1 MVIYVLMKVSLFS
14 ETRVRLLACNR
25 IKNRMNRCGW
35 IVKVGEMCSSF
46 VSAPS
51 EEIFPKVC
59 LTKTGYATSEKKSRL
74 DFTMEP
80 RGSIADTYQNLLNQK
95 PVYLK
100 KALWLCTMYFIY

>member
-25 IKNRMNRCGW
+25 SKNRMNRCGW

-51 EEIFPKVC
+51 EEIFPKFVS
-59 LTKTGYATSEKKSRL
+59 LRRDMPLAK
-74 DFTMEP
+74 
-80 RGSIADTYQNLLNQK
+80 
-95 PVYLK
+95 K
-100 KALWLCTMYFIY
+100 KADLTSQWNLEEV